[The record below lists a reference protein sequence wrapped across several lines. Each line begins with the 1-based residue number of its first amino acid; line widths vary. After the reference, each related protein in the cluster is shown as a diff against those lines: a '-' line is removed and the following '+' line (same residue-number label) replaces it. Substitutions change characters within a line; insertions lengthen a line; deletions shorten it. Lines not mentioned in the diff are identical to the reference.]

1 MVSNLTRFVVI
12 IWVFV
17 VLILTQ
23 SYIASLA
30 SLLTV
35 QQLQP
40 TLTDVNQLI
49 KSGEYVGYEEG
60 SYALGIL
67 KAMKFD
73 ETKIKAFKS
82 TEECDELLL
91 RGSAN
96 GGIAAAIDDIPCMK
110 LLLRKYCSKY
120 TMVETIYKTN
130 GLGFVSV
137 LPLSLSLSFLTVCV
151 GVHEF
156 LMKIYFILMS
166 PKSSQKVLR

>member
-1 MVSNLTRFVVI
+1 VVSNLARFVVI

-23 SYIASLA
+23 SYTASLA

-49 KSGEYVGYEEG
+49 KSGEYVDYQEG
-60 SYALGIL
+60 SYVLGIL
-67 KAMKFD
+67 KQMNFN
-73 ETKIKAFKS
+73 ETKLKAYKS

-110 LLLRKYCSKY
+110 LFLRQYCSKY
-120 TMVETIYKTN
+120 TMVGSIYVTN
-130 GLGFVSV
+130 GLGFVSS
-137 LPLSLSLSFLTVCV
+137 LCLCLCLS
-151 GVHEF
+151 
-156 LMKIYFILMS
+156 IY
-166 PKSSQKVLR
+166 